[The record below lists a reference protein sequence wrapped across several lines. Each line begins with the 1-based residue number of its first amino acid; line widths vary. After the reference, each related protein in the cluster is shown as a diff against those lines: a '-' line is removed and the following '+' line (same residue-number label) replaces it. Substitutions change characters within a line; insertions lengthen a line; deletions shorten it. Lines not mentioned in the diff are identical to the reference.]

1 MIRRTLKAPLSA
13 VLQALVL
20 LVALAVQAPAG
31 AADREQVTLTPQ
43 LVERYLKSRAEF
55 ETLFKSLEQRFGPAK
70 TEEGDDELTG
80 LASYLDRSVPR
91 KEIETVLKRN
101 GFASFDQWS
110 NVSYSVLLAGGT
122 ALSPAMGGS
131 LDEEKAKVVQQ
142 IDADQTLSPDER
154 KRQLTEL
161 DEQFAALARFA
172 PRPENIEAVR
182 PYLDK
187 LKTIIGGD

>member
-1 MIRRTLKAPLSA
+1 MMI
-13 VLQALVL
+13 
-20 LVALAVQAPAG
+20 
-31 AADREQVTLTPQ
+31 
-43 LVERYLKSRAEF
+43 
-55 ETLFKSLEQRFGPAK
+55 
-70 TEEGDDELTG
+70 
-80 LASYLDRSVPR
+80 

-110 NVSYSVLLAGGT
+110 NVSYSVLLAAGT

-131 LDEEKAKVVQQ
+131 LEEEKSKVVQQ
-142 IDADQTLSPDER
+142 IDADQTLSPEER

>member
-1 MIRRTLKAPLSA
+1 MIRRTLPAPLGRI
-13 VLQALVL
+13 VQALAL
-20 LVALAVQAPAG
+20 SMALSVAAAAG
-31 AADREQVTLTPQ
+31 AAERAQVTVTSP
-43 LVERYLKSRAEF
+43 LVERYLKSRSEF

-70 TEEGDDELTG
+70 SDEGDDELMG
-80 LASYLDRSVPR
+80 LASYLDRAVPR
-91 KEIETVLKRN
+91 KEIEAVLKRN
-101 GFASFDQWS
+101 GFASFDQWA
-110 NVSYSVLLAGGT
+110 NVSYSVLLAAGT

-142 IDADQTLSPDER
+142 IDADQTLSPEER
-154 KRQLTEL
+154 KRELADL